1 MIPCV
6 PGTITFDHDSGG
18 EPTGGG
24 AAATCAFPSGSTPG
38 NFAAPRRSA
47 RLGSIHAECKTIA
60 SVTASAAGSQAQAQ
74 WKNVASGLSG
84 IVFGCQVLS

>member
-1 MIPCV
+1 M
-6 PGTITFDHDSGG
+6 TDHNSGG
-18 EPTGGG
+18 GEGGG
-24 AAATCAFPSGSTPG
+24 AAAATYAFASGSTTG
-38 NFAAPRRSA
+38 DFAAPRRSA